1 MIMISCLWERQG
13 KTYQQLII
21 QVKYEKK
28 FLRLFQFTHEHMQET
43 ETKFNSCL
51 RNSLCCKCSR
61 AIFKKKGYY
70 GPLTKYSF
78 ILLCNICTKRATR
91 NSCKVN
97 CRLLESNLLRVRLL
111 KCINH
116 LFRYLHLEM
125 FIKIFRDKI

>member
-1 MIMISCLWERQG
+1 MSMGTVGKKLINSSSFKSSTKRSSC
-13 KTYQQLII
+13 
-21 QVKYEKK
+21 VS
-28 FLRLFQFTHEHMQET
+28 F
-43 ETKFNSCL
+43 
-51 RNSLCCKCSR
+51 SLLMNICRRPKQSLTVVWGIR
-61 AIFKKKGYY
+61 FAANVVELYLKKGDY